1 MELGIKIIGPVM
13 NMDPRLGMGFT
24 FIMREKMML
33 QACTKVFVVS
43 CLRWCEIVF
52 RDGWDCF
59 LKYFLFKN
67 ILK

>member
-1 MELGIKIIGPVM
+1 MELGVKIIGPVM

-52 RDGWDCF
+52 RDG
-59 LKYFLFKN
+59 
-67 ILK
+67 